1 MNNKKDNF
9 ADIRK
14 ILMKALHNWYYFLG
28 VLLIAFAVA
37 YFANKYTRS
46 VYIVTSKVLVKSRGD
61 GSTAA
66 GFLYGSDISSD
77 IVTEGVESHYLRSY
91 PIISKTIRRL
101 KFTHRFSVEDE
112 IGTKLAYGWEPAE
125 MQIDSLIERQH
136 YGRAYQFVVTDQ
148 DHFKFYEKEDLGGS
162 NTLYEFGQTVDY
174 NGFIFRAKKK
184 KNYDYQRI
192 LNQEFTFSL
201 RHPDYLT
208 NEYINKLIV
217 KAGADGAVIDISLV
231 GTIPSREIN
240 FIRNLI
246 RVYQED
252 ELERKNEQA
261 NKTISFIEEELKRI
275 TDSLNLIE
283 TQVVSIRQQ
292 ASPQLSQNA
301 AALYGRLDNAE
312 VELSQ
317 YDNKL
322 RIYQEILNTVTQS
335 YNFDDLSGLAALG
348 VDDAGLKRLI
358 DNLVAEQSRI
368 DQNQQN
374 AGQNTNNPFVQKARD
389 NVERYKTSIMESINN
404 LIATAQRNK
413 GRIQSRASKIRSEI
427 YSAPS
432 AQKTLGNVERLNK
445 ISENLFILY
454 NTKKA
459 EAEVAA
465 ASASTDL
472 QIIDPPMP
480 QGGPIKQ
487 DKRNYLIAFFLGFTL
502 PLVFIII
509 KDFLSNKVA
518 SKEDVES
525 YTNIP
530 VLGQIWRSTKN
541 KGMLVVNDNPKSPV
555 AESFRSIRSN
565 LNFFTSE
572 VDNKVFVI
580 TSSISGEGKTFSSIN
595 LSTVFAFSSK
605 KIVLIGA
612 DLRKPKIFGDFGL
625 KNEVGLSNYLSGS
638 AFKSE
643 IIQSTEIP
651 YLDIISSGPVP
662 PNPSELLMNSKM
674 AELVSELKKDYEY
687 VLIDTAPLGLVTD
700 AFILMNHAD
709 HTIFM
714 VRQNYTPTEAV
725 KNVQELYQSG
735 KLKNVSILFN
745 DVKDQSNNYGY
756 GYGYYGESE
765 S

>member
-61 GSTAA
+61 ATAA
-66 GFLYGSDISSD
+66 GFLYGTDISND

-91 PIISKTIRRL
+91 PIISKTIERL
-101 KFTHRFSVEDE
+101 KFSHRFSVEDE

-136 YGRAYQFVVTDQ
+136 YGSFYQFIVTDA
-148 DHFKFYEKEDLGGS
+148 DHFKFYEKDDLTGS

-184 KNYDYQRI
+184 RNYDYQRI

-201 RHPDYLT
+201 IHPDYLT

-217 KAGADGAVIDISLV
+217 KAGVDGSVIDISLV
-231 GTIPSREIN
+231 GTIPRREIN

-246 RVYQED
+246 KVYQED
-252 ELERKNEQA
+252 ELDRKNEQA
-261 NKTISFIEEELKRI
+261 KKTIEFIEEELQRI

-283 TQVVSIRQQ
+283 NQVVNIRQQ

-312 VELSQ
+312 QELHVF
-317 YDNKL
+317 DNKL
-322 RIYQEILNTVTQS
+322 RTYQSILSIITTS
-335 YNFDDLSGLAALG
+335 SGNFDDLSGLAAIG
-348 VDDAGLKRLI
+348 VDDPSIKRYI

-368 DQNQQN
+368 DQNELN
-374 AGQNTNNPFVQKARD
+374 SGVNSNNPFVQKARD
-389 NVERYKTSIMESINN
+389 NVERLKTSIIEGIDN
-404 LIATAQRNK
+404 LIASAQRDR
-413 GRIQSRASKIRSEI
+413 GRIQGRANKIRSEI

-472 QIIDPPMP
+472 QVINPPMP

-487 DKRNYLIAFFLGFTL
+487 DKRNYLIALFLGFTL
-502 PLVFIII
+502 PLVFIVV
-509 KDFLSNKVA
+509 KDFLSNKIA

-525 YTNIP
+525 HTNIP
-530 VLGQIWRSTKN
+530 VLGQIWRSAKN

-625 KNEVGLSNYLSGS
+625 KNDTGLSNYLSGS

-651 YLDIISSGPVP
+651 FLDIISSGPVP

-674 AELVSELKKDYEY
+674 SELISELKKEYEY

-714 VRQNYTPTEAV
+714 VRQNYTPIEAV
-725 KNVQELYQSG
+725 KNVQELYSSG